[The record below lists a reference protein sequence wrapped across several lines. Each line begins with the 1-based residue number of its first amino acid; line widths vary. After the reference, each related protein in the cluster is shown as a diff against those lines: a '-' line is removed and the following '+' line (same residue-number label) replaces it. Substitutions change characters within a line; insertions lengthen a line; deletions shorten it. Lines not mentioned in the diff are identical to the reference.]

1 MKRYTAIEKVKQQ
14 FLDDFQLARVSRNIM
29 VENMK
34 KQKEMKLKLIKRKSE
49 KVKSLHRKSTMKLH

>member
-29 VENMK
+29 MEKMK
-34 KQKEMKLKLIKRKSE
+34 TQKEMKLKLIKRKSE
-49 KVKSLHRKSTMKLH
+49 KVKSLYRKSTMKLQ